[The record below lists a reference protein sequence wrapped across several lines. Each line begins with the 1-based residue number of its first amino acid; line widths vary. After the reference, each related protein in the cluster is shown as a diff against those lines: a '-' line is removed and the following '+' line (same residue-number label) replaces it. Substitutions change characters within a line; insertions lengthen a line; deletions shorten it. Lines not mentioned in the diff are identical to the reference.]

1 MTDPLVLMSAVRGEH
16 SHVGGMFRGLGV
28 RNLPSV
34 ISPRRADVSAALTA
48 RRSRARLCSQDLL
61 IALVAQEPPERVHSL
76 LRACVRRS
84 ASLVTRRH
92 PPHSGRSA
100 LEKFVSRYD

>member
-61 IALVAQEPPERVHSL
+61 IALVAQESPERVHSS
-76 LRACVRRS
+76 AQCMCQAFGIVGDAAAS
-84 ASLVTRRH
+84 AS
-92 PPHSGRSA
+92 
-100 LEKFVSRYD
+100 